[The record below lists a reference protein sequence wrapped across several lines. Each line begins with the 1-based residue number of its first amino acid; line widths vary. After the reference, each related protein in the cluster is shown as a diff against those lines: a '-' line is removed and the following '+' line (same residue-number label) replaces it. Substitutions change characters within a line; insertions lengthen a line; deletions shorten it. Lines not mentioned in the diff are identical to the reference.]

1 MKAVVC
7 NEWGPPDSLCVE
19 TKPEPQPNAGEVL
32 VDIMAAGVNFPDVL
46 IIQNKYQFRPEL
58 PFTPGNE
65 LAGLVRAVGEG
76 VEGFKFGDRVF
87 GYVPQE
93 RAIDRFLTGREHL
106 ELLGALYH
114 LTKEE
119 AAKRI
124 VELLKIGRAHV

>member
-76 VEGFKFGDRVF
+76 VDGVGCHH
-87 GYVPQE
+87 PS
-93 RAIDRFLTGREHL
+93 
-106 ELLGALYH
+106 ALRNRRTQK
-114 LTKEE
+114 L
-119 AAKRI
+119 
-124 VELLKIGRAHV
+124 